1 LASADFEVRTL
12 TFAPRASK
20 TSTQGLI
27 REAAAAGIGA
37 YSEET
42 RRINSFK
49 LYHGLERK
57 GLFDNPQPLVVQSFG
72 GHTIFLK
79 I

>member
-1 LASADFEVRTL
+1 VLASADLEVRTL
-12 TFAPRASK
+12 TFTPRFSK
-20 TSTQGLI
+20 ISTQGLI

-49 LYHGLERK
+49 L
-57 GLFDNPQPLVVQSFG
+57 
-72 GHTIFLK
+72 
-79 I
+79 